1 MQEGQPDRLAD
12 LLEEAALE
20 IERLLT
26 AYSEEYDAHYN
37 KETGE
42 WLEDKCDDP
51 ECEFCVDRPEKN
63 FWNRGKEKNEILE
76 RGPRK

>member
-12 LLEEAALE
+12 LLDEAALE

-51 ECEFCVDRPEKN
+51 NCEYCTGRPEKM
-63 FWNRGKEKNEILE
+63 IV
-76 RGPRK
+76 